1 MILLASLLTFVALLL
16 LCMAMRRSAARPG
29 RHRQVPPAA
38 QRQRWRLAGMVLLVA
53 SLGLCAAHYG
63 FGAGLVCWF
72 CLVSASGLV
81 LVFCLPYRDQWQQA
95 RLRRSR

>member
-1 MILLASLLTFVALLL
+1 MILLASLLTFIALLL

-29 RHRQVPPAA
+29 RHRKVPPAA
-38 QRQRWRLAGMVLLVA
+38 RRQRWRLAGMALLVV

-72 CLVSASGLV
+72 CMISASGLV
-81 LVFCLPYRDQWQQA
+81 LIFCLPYRERWQQA
-95 RLRRSR
+95 WLRRG